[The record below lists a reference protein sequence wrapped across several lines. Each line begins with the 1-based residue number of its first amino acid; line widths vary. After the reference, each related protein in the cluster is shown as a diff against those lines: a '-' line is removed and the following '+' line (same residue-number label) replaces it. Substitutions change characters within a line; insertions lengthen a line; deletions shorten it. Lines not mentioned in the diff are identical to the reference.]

1 MNKSALRLA
10 FEAVPFHEFID
21 RSWRFICKPDITGES
36 LENSSLRY
44 AGSSFV
50 SSFFLVVT
58 FAVIFQGLFPQIFKL
73 DIGQLVNPVYL
84 SIALGFQAIVFSL
97 ILASISSVLLF
108 PKKPTFHYLVAHQAV
123 QVCAVMN
130 LLVVIIFWICVN
142 RMLYAGDIKTS
153 SSMLDLLLGGG
164 LAILAFYF
172 SWRLLFRPLW
182 NYMARYY
189 EKRFALGMAVA
200 VFSVTFW
207 VNSYAVFGFGEL
219 IINESALCKQLYEIK
234 RQRGEVDASVDEQY
248 LIRRCTAGW
257 KTGSLQ

>member
-10 FEAVPFHEFID
+10 FEAVPFHEFIE

-58 FAVIFQGLFPQIFKL
+58 FAVIFQSLFPQIFKL

-84 SIALGFQAIVFSL
+84 SIALGLQAIVFSL

-130 LLVVIIFWICVN
+130 LLVVVVFWIGVN
-142 RMLYAGDIKTS
+142 RVLENGDIKSS

-172 SWRLLFRPLW
+172 SWRLLVRPLW

-200 VFSVTFW
+200 VVSVTLW